1 MFLHRW
7 RQGRSTRR
15 EAARV
20 CGLSYLSVPYWG
32 QTGKLK
38 WGFASV
44 KKASKVILVA
54 AHNSLTNV
62 LKFGIR
68 DVAEI
73 IDKEGDN
80 NG

>member
-1 MFLHRW
+1 M
-7 RQGRSTRR
+7 
-15 EAARV
+15 
-20 CGLSYLSVPYWG
+20 CGLSYVSVPYWG

-44 KKASKVILVA
+44 KTASKVILA

-62 LKFGIR
+62 SKFGIR

-73 IDKEGDN
+73 IDKKEDN